1 MVLDGGKRQYKVVR
15 EVFSGEKNDVFVCM
29 DLCLEGAEYKTA
41 WRVKDREITKKLL
54 GAPEIWEDSFVKKE
68 HMYFVFPY
76 REERPMEK
84 FYFTTVMANSL
95 KEESIWLDFAVRC
108 MTFGIPN
115 EILYLLLKQK
125 QAGIT
130 PEIRPVVA
138 RANELAEITGE
149 PGMAIQL
156 ADGAVVDGKT
166 SELMGCSA
174 AALLN
179 ALKSLSGA
187 GGHGVHLIAQ
197 AAIEPIQTVKV
208 SYLGSANPR
217 LHSDE
222 TLIALSIS
230 AATNPTAELAMQQL
244 DKLRGC
250 EAHSSVILSQVDVAV
265 FKKLGMNLTYEPQ
278 YQTKKLY
285 HK

>member
-130 PEIRPVVA
+130 PEGKVYFNYFLDLSEYGQAGKEQDCAMLCAGEILA
-138 RANELAEITGE
+138 LAKAGGDTTGSSTELLKQKLGRKAYGDFFQLYQDLRL
-149 PGMAIQL
+149 MADRQE
-156 ADGAVVDGKT
+156 KKNFFN
-166 SELMGCSA
+166 LMKDAFVKKRVFFYRCLCVSC
-174 AALLN
+174 LIIV
-179 ALKSLSGA
+179 LSGA
-187 GGHGVHLIAQ
+187 GVFFFQAFFGETVLHRIFGHTFEKIGTESLLQ
-197 AAIEPIQTVKV
+197 
-208 SYLGSANPR
+208 
-217 LHSDE
+217 
-222 TLIALSIS
+222 
-230 AATNPTAELAMQQL
+230 
-244 DKLRGC
+244 
-250 EAHSSVILSQVDVAV
+250 
-265 FKKLGMNLTYEPQ
+265 
-278 YQTKKLY
+278 
-285 HK
+285 

>member
-76 REERPMEK
+76 REERPLEK
-84 FYFTTVMANSL
+84 FYFTTVLANSL

-130 PEIRPVVA
+130 PE
-138 RANELAEITGE
+138 
-149 PGMAIQL
+149 
-156 ADGAVVDGKT
+156 GKVYF
-166 SELMGCSA
+166 
-174 AALLN
+174 N
-179 ALKSLSGA
+179 
-187 GGHGVHLIAQ
+187 
-197 AAIEPIQTVKV
+197 
-208 SYLGSANPR
+208 YF
-217 LHSDE
+217 
-222 TLIALSIS
+222 
-230 AATNPTAELAMQQL
+230 L
-244 DKLRGC
+244 DFIIFCL
-250 EAHSSVILSQVDVAV
+250 
-265 FKKLGMNLTYEPQ
+265 FF
-278 YQTKKLY
+278 
-285 HK
+285 